1 MAREIIEKGKY
12 QLEEFLKTPIGELDL
27 KRLTPE
33 QALLMVGKAL
43 KVHSTGRVNNIYSNE
58 EIGKF
63 AKIANNQP
71 L

>member
-43 KVHSTGRVNNIYSNE
+43 KVHSTGRKNH
-58 EIGKF
+58 
-63 AKIANNQP
+63 
-71 L
+71 